1 MQYIREW
8 IKGITDSFEIM
19 HFTVLNAIEILMIA
33 VVVYYIVKWIKNN
46 HVLVLLKGML
56 VLLVFYLIASILGF
70 DAIKWIFQNALGIS
84 ITALI
89 ILFQPE
95 LRKGLE
101 QLGKR
106 NIVNPFFESAEEDV
120 FTNNTVD
127 EIVEAVCAMAK
138 ERTGALIV
146 IERNVSLEEVENT
159 GIKLDALISSELI
172 MNIFQKNFPLHDG
185 AVVVKGNR
193 IAAATCYLPR
203 SENNSLSKELGT
215 RHRAAVGVSEV
226 TDSVTIVVS
235 EETGA
240 ISIAENGE
248 LTRRVGRELLY
259 DRLKELQ
266 NSSDGNESKTMRNK
280 IKFFRKDKKKGE
292 RTINS

>member
-1 MQYIREW
+1 MQYLKEWFGGIR
-8 IKGITDSFEIM
+8 DSFTVM
-19 HFTVLNAIEILMIA
+19 HFTPVNAIEIILIA
-33 VVVYYIVKWIKNN
+33 VVVYYIVEWIKKNR
-46 HVLVLLKGML
+46 VLVLLKGMFIL
-56 VLLVFYLIASILGF
+56 VVLYFLSSVLGF
-70 DAIKWIFQNALGIS
+70 DAIKWIFQNALGLS

-106 NIVNPFFESAEEDV
+106 NLVTSFLDSAEENV
-120 FTNNTVD
+120 FTDRTVD
-127 EIVEAVCAMAK
+127 EIVAAVCSLAK

-146 IERNVSLEEVENT
+146 IERNVALDEAEST
-159 GIKLDALISSELI
+159 GISLDAKISSELI

-185 AVVVKGNR
+185 AIIVRGNR

-203 SENNSLSKELGT
+203 SESNKLGKDLGT
-215 RHRAAVGVSEV
+215 RHRAAVGISEV
-226 TDSVTIVVS
+226 SDSVTIVVS

-240 ISIAENGE
+240 ISIAENSE

-266 NSSDGNESKTMRNK
+266 NSTEDEEGKGRK
-280 IKFFRKDKKKGE
+280 LFFRKDKKKSE
-292 RTINS
+292 KTTNA

>member
-1 MQYIREW
+1 MQYIREMAAR
-8 IKGITDSFEIM
+8 ITDVFEIM
-19 HFTVLNAIEILMIA
+19 HFTPLNAIEIMLIA
-33 VVVYYIVKWIKNN
+33 VVVYYIARWIKNN

-56 VLLVFYLIASILGF
+56 VLLLFYVVSSILGF
-70 DAIKWIFQNALGIS
+70 DAIRWIFQNALGLS
-84 ITALI
+84 ITAMI

-106 NIVNPFFESAEEDV
+106 NIVTPFLDSDEENL
-120 FTNNTVD
+120 FTDNSVD
-127 EIVEAVCAMAK
+127 AIVQAVYAMAK

-146 IERNVSLEEVENT
+146 IERKVKLDEVEST
-159 GIKLDALISSELI
+159 GIKLDALISTELI
-172 MNIFQKNFPLHDG
+172 LNIFQKNFPLHDG
-185 AVVVKGNR
+185 AVVVRGNR

-203 SENNSLSKELGT
+203 SENNTLSKELGT

-226 TDSVTIVVS
+226 SDSVTIVVS

-240 ISIAENGE
+240 ISIAEGGE

-266 NSSDGNESKTMRNK
+266 NKSDDNEGKK
-280 IKFFRKDKKKGE
+280 KFFRKDRKKSE
-292 RTINS
+292 RTAD

>member
-1 MQYIREW
+1 MQYIKEW
-8 IKGITDSFEIM
+8 VSGIRDSIEIM
-19 HFTVLNAIEILMIA
+19 HFTWINALEILLIA
-33 VVVYYIVKWIKNN
+33 VVVYYIVNWIMNN

-56 VLLVFYLIASILGF
+56 VLLVFYILVSIIGF
-70 DAIKWIFQNALGIS
+70 DALKWIFQNALGIS

-106 NIVNPFFESAEEDV
+106 NLVTPFLDSADENV
-120 FTNNTVD
+120 FTDNTVD

-146 IERNVSLEEVENT
+146 IERKVRLDEVENT
-159 GIKLDALISSELI
+159 GIVLDARISSELI
-172 MNIFQKNFPLHDG
+172 LNIFQKNFPLHDG
-185 AVVVKGNR
+185 AVVIRGNR

-203 SENNSLSKELGT
+203 SENNTLSKELGT

-226 TDSVTIVVS
+226 SDSVTIVVS

-266 NSSDGNESKTMRNK
+266 NSSVGLDGKTNK
-280 IKFFRKDKKKGE
+280 KFFRKDRKKGE
-292 RTINS
+292 KSNNS

>member
-8 IKGITDSFEIM
+8 ISGIKDSFEVM
-19 HFTVLNAIEILMIA
+19 HFTPINAIEIVLIA
-33 VVVYYIVKWIKNN
+33 VVVYYIVEWIKKNR
-46 HVLVLLKGML
+46 VLVLLKGML
-56 VLLVFYLIASILGF
+56 VLIVFYFIASMLGF
-70 DAIKWIFQNALGIS
+70 DAIRWIFQNALGIS

-106 NIVNPFFESAEEDV
+106 NIVRPFLDSAEENV
-120 FTNNTVD
+120 FTDRTVD
-127 EIVEAVCAMAK
+127 EIVNAVCSLAR

-146 IERNVSLEEVENT
+146 IERNVRLDEAEST
-159 GIKLDALISSELI
+159 GISLDAKISGELI

-185 AVVVKGNR
+185 AIIVRGNR

-203 SENNSLSKELGT
+203 SESNILGKDLGT
-215 RHRAAVGVSEV
+215 RHRAAVGISEV
-226 TDSVTIVVS
+226 SDSVTLVVS

-240 ISIAENGE
+240 ISIAENGD

-266 NSSDGNESKTMRNK
+266 NSTENGDGKK
-280 IKFFRKDKKKGE
+280 IQKFFRKDRKKSEKL
-292 RTINS
+292 NYK

>member
-1 MQYIREW
+1 MQYIREM
-8 IKGITDSFEIM
+8 IARVTDAFEIM
-19 HFTVLNAIEILMIA
+19 HFTPLNAIEILLIA
-33 VVVYYIVKWIKNN
+33 VVVYYIARWIKNN

-56 VLLVFYLIASILGF
+56 VLLLFYVIASILGF
-70 DAIKWIFQNALGIS
+70 DAIRWIFQNALGLS
-84 ITALI
+84 ITAMI

-106 NIVNPFFESAEEDV
+106 NIVTPFLDSDEENL
-120 FTNNTVD
+120 FTDNTVD
-127 EIVEAVCAMAK
+127 EIVNAVYAMAK

-146 IERNVSLEEVENT
+146 IERKVKLDEVEST
-159 GIKLDALISSELI
+159 GIKLDALISTELI
-172 MNIFQKNFPLHDG
+172 LNIFQKNFPLHDG
-185 AVVVKGNR
+185 AVVVRGNR

-203 SENNSLSKELGT
+203 SENNTLSKELGT
-215 RHRAAVGVSEV
+215 RHRAAVGISEV
-226 TDSVTIVVS
+226 SDSVTIVVS

-240 ISIAENGE
+240 ISIAEGGE

-266 NSSDGNESKTMRNK
+266 NKSGDNDGKK
-280 IKFFRKDKKKGE
+280 KFFRKDRKKSEKPAD
-292 RTINS
+292 

>member
-1 MQYIREW
+1 MQYIKEW
-8 IKGITDSFEIM
+8 VSGIRDSFELM
-19 HFTVLNAIEILMIA
+19 HFTWINALEILLIA
-33 VVVYYIVKWIKNN
+33 VVVYYIVSWIKNN

-56 VLLVFYLIASILGF
+56 VLLVFYILVSIIGF
-70 DAIKWIFQNALGIS
+70 DALKWIFQNALGIS

-106 NIVNPFFESAEEDV
+106 NLVTPFLDSADENV
-120 FTNNTVD
+120 FTDNTVD
-127 EIVEAVCAMAK
+127 EIVEAVCTMAK

-146 IERNVSLEEVENT
+146 IERKVRLDEVENT
-159 GIKLDALISSELI
+159 GIVLDAVISSELI
-172 MNIFQKNFPLHDG
+172 LNIFQKNFPLHDG
-185 AVVVKGNR
+185 AVLIRGNR

-203 SENNSLSKELGT
+203 SENNTLSKELGT

-226 TDSVTIVVS
+226 SDSVTIVVS

-266 NSSDGNESKTMRNK
+266 NSSVGLDGKTK
-280 IKFFRKDKKKGE
+280 KKFFRKDRKKGE
-292 RTINS
+292 KSNNS

>member
-1 MQYIREW
+1 MIERV
-8 IKGITDSFEIM
+8 TDVFEIM
-19 HFTVLNAIEILMIA
+19 HFTPLNAIEILLIA
-33 VVVYYIVKWIKNN
+33 VVVYYIARWIKNN

-56 VLLVFYLIASILGF
+56 VLLLFYIISSILGF
-70 DAIKWIFQNALGIS
+70 DAIRWIFQNALGLS
-84 ITALI
+84 ITAMI

-106 NIVNPFFESAEEDV
+106 NIVTPFLDSDDENV
-120 FTNNTVD
+120 FTDNTVD
-127 EIVEAVCAMAK
+127 EIVNAVYAMAK

-146 IERNVSLEEVENT
+146 IERKVKLDEVEST
-159 GIKLDALISSELI
+159 GIKLDALISTELI
-172 MNIFQKNFPLHDG
+172 LNIFQKNFPLHDG
-185 AVVVKGNR
+185 AVVVRGNR

-203 SENNSLSKELGT
+203 SENNTLSKELGT

-226 TDSVTIVVS
+226 SDSVTIVVS

-240 ISIAENGE
+240 ISIAEGGE

-266 NSSDGNESKTMRNK
+266 NKSDDNEGKK
-280 IKFFRKDKKKGE
+280 KFFRKDRKKSEKPAD
-292 RTINS
+292 

>member
-1 MQYIREW
+1 MQYIKEW
-8 IKGITDSFEIM
+8 IFGIGDSFKAM
-19 HFTVLNAIEILMIA
+19 HFTVINALEILLIA
-33 VVVYYIVKWIKNN
+33 VVVYYIVRWIMNN

-56 VLLVFYLIASILGF
+56 VLLVFYMLASILGF
-70 DAIKWIFQNALGIS
+70 DAVKWIFQNALGIS

-106 NIVNPFFESAEEDV
+106 NIVTPFLDSADENV
-120 FTNNTVD
+120 FTDNTVD

-146 IERNVSLEEVENT
+146 IERKVRLDEVENT
-159 GIKLDALISSELI
+159 GIVLDALISSELI

-185 AVVVKGNR
+185 AVVVRGNR

-215 RHRAAVGVSEV
+215 RHRAAVGISEV
-226 TDSVTIVVS
+226 SDSVTIVVS

-240 ISIAENGE
+240 ISIAENGD

-266 NSSDGNESKTMRNK
+266 NSSADTDGKTK
-280 IKFFRKDKKKGE
+280 KKFFRKDRKKGE
-292 RTINS
+292 KSVNS

>member
-1 MQYIREW
+1 MQYIREM
-8 IKGITDSFEIM
+8 IERVTDVFEIM
-19 HFTVLNAIEILMIA
+19 HFTPLNAIEILLIA
-33 VVVYYIVKWIKNN
+33 VVVYYIARWIKNN

-56 VLLVFYLIASILGF
+56 VLLLFYIVASILGF
-70 DAIKWIFQNALGIS
+70 DAIRWIFQNALGLS
-84 ITALI
+84 ITAMI

-106 NIVNPFFESAEEDV
+106 NIVTPFLDSDDENV
-120 FTNNTVD
+120 FTDNTVD
-127 EIVEAVCAMAK
+127 EIVNAVYAMAK

-146 IERNVSLEEVENT
+146 IERKVKLDEVEST
-159 GIKLDALISSELI
+159 GIKLDALISTELI
-172 MNIFQKNFPLHDG
+172 LNIFQKNFPLHDG
-185 AVVVKGNR
+185 AVVVRGNR

-203 SENNSLSKELGT
+203 SENNTLSKELGT

-226 TDSVTIVVS
+226 SDSVTIVVS

-240 ISIAENGE
+240 ISIAEGGE

-266 NSSDGNESKTMRNK
+266 NKSDDNEGKK
-280 IKFFRKDKKKGE
+280 KFFRKDRKKSEKPAD
-292 RTINS
+292 

>member
-8 IKGITDSFEIM
+8 IAGIRDSFEVM
-19 HFTVLNAIEILMIA
+19 HFRPVNAIEILLIA
-33 VVVYYIVKWIKNN
+33 VVVYYIVDWIKKNR
-46 HVLVLLKGML
+46 VLVLLKGML
-56 VLLVFYLIASILGF
+56 MIVLFYMVAAILGF
-70 DAIKWIFQNALGIS
+70 DAIRWIFQNALGIS
-84 ITALI
+84 ITALV

-106 NIVNPFFESAEEDV
+106 NLVTPFLDSAEENM
-120 FTNNTVD
+120 FTDRTVD
-127 EIVEAVCAMAK
+127 EIVDAVCALAK
-138 ERTGALIV
+138 DRTGALIV
-146 IERNVSLEEVENT
+146 IERNVKLDEAEST
-159 GIKLDALISSELI
+159 GISLDAKISSELI

-185 AVVVKGNR
+185 AIIVRGNR

-203 SENNSLSKELGT
+203 SENNSLSKDLGT
-215 RHRAAVGVSEV
+215 RHRAAVGISEV
-226 TDSVTIVVS
+226 SDSVTLVVS

-240 ISIAENGE
+240 ISIAENGD

-266 NSSDGNESKTMRNK
+266 NSTAEGEDRTKK
-280 IKFFRKDKKKGE
+280 KFFRKDKKKSE
-292 RTINS
+292 KSIDA

>member
-8 IKGITDSFEIM
+8 IAGIRDSFEVM
-19 HFTVLNAIEILMIA
+19 HFRPVNAIEILLIA
-33 VVVYYIVKWIKNN
+33 VVVYYIVDWIKKNR
-46 HVLVLLKGML
+46 VLVLLKGML
-56 VLLVFYLIASILGF
+56 MIVLFYMVAAILGF
-70 DAIKWIFQNALGIS
+70 DAIRWIFQNALGIS
-84 ITALI
+84 ITALV

-106 NIVNPFFESAEEDV
+106 NLVTPFLDSAEENM
-120 FTNNTVD
+120 FTDRTVD
-127 EIVEAVCAMAK
+127 EIVDAVCALAK
-138 ERTGALIV
+138 DRTGALIV
-146 IERNVSLEEVENT
+146 IERNVKLDEAEST
-159 GIKLDALISSELI
+159 GISLDAKISSELI

-185 AVVVKGNR
+185 AIIVRGNR

-203 SENNSLSKELGT
+203 SENNSLSKDLGT
-215 RHRAAVGVSEV
+215 RHRAAVGISEV
-226 TDSVTIVVS
+226 SDSVTLVVS

-240 ISIAENGE
+240 ISIAENGN

-266 NSSDGNESKTMRNK
+266 NSTAEGEDRTKK
-280 IKFFRKDKKKGE
+280 KFFRKDKKKSE
-292 RTINS
+292 KSIDA

>member
-1 MQYIREW
+1 MQYIREM
-8 IKGITDSFEIM
+8 IARVKDSFEVM
-19 HFTVLNAIEILMIA
+19 HFTPLNAIEILLIA
-33 VVVYYIVKWIKNN
+33 VVVYYIARWIKNN

-56 VLLVFYLIASILGF
+56 VLLLFYVVASILQF
-70 DAIKWIFQNALGIS
+70 DAIRWIFQNALGIS

-106 NIVNPFFESAEEDV
+106 NIVTPFLDSNDENL
-120 FTNNTVD
+120 FTDNTVD
-127 EIVEAVCAMAK
+127 EIVNAVYAMAK

-146 IERNVSLEEVENT
+146 IERKVRLDEVEGT
-159 GIKLDALISSELI
+159 GIKLDALISTELLL
-172 MNIFQKNFPLHDG
+172 NIFQKNFPLHDG
-185 AVVVKGNR
+185 AVVVRGNR

-203 SENNSLSKELGT
+203 SENNTLSKELGT

-226 TDSVTIVVS
+226 SDSVTIVVS

-240 ISIAENGE
+240 ISIAEGGE

-266 NSSDGNESKTMRNK
+266 NKSDDNEGKK
-280 IKFFRKDKKKGE
+280 KFFRKDRKKSEKPAD
-292 RTINS
+292 

>member
-1 MQYIREW
+1 MQYIREM
-8 IKGITDSFEIM
+8 IARVRDSFEVM
-19 HFTVLNAIEILMIA
+19 HFTPLNAIEILLIA
-33 VVVYYIVKWIKNN
+33 VVVYYIARWIKNN

-56 VLLVFYLIASILGF
+56 VLLLFYVVASILGF
-70 DAIKWIFQNALGIS
+70 DAIRWIFQNALGIS

-106 NIVNPFFESAEEDV
+106 NIVTPFLDSNEENL
-120 FTNNTVD
+120 FTDNTVD
-127 EIVEAVCAMAK
+127 EIVNAVYAMAK

-146 IERNVSLEEVENT
+146 IERKVRLDEVEST
-159 GIKLDALISSELI
+159 GIKLDALISTELI
-172 MNIFQKNFPLHDG
+172 LNIFQKNFPLHDG
-185 AVVVKGNR
+185 AVVVRGNR

-203 SENNSLSKELGT
+203 SENNTLSKELGT

-226 TDSVTIVVS
+226 SDSVTIVVS

-240 ISIAENGE
+240 ISIAEGGE

-266 NSSDGNESKTMRNK
+266 NKSDDNYGKK
-280 IKFFRKDKKKGE
+280 KFFRKDRKKSEKPVD
-292 RTINS
+292 

>member
-1 MQYIREW
+1 MQYIREM
-8 IKGITDSFEIM
+8 IERVTDVFEIM
-19 HFTVLNAIEILMIA
+19 HFTPLNAIEILLIA
-33 VVVYYIVKWIKNN
+33 VVVYYIARWIKNN

-56 VLLVFYLIASILGF
+56 VLLLFYIISSILGF
-70 DAIKWIFQNALGIS
+70 DAIRWIFQNALGLS
-84 ITALI
+84 ITAMI

-106 NIVNPFFESAEEDV
+106 NIVTPFLDSDDENV
-120 FTNNTVD
+120 FTDNTVD
-127 EIVEAVCAMAK
+127 EIVNAVYAMAK

-146 IERNVSLEEVENT
+146 IERKVKLDEVEST
-159 GIKLDALISSELI
+159 GIKLDALISTELI
-172 MNIFQKNFPLHDG
+172 LNIFQKNFPLHDG
-185 AVVVKGNR
+185 AVVVRGNR

-203 SENNSLSKELGT
+203 SENNTLSKELGT

-226 TDSVTIVVS
+226 SDSVTIVVS

-240 ISIAENGE
+240 ISIAEGGE

-266 NSSDGNESKTMRNK
+266 NKSDDNEGKK
-280 IKFFRKDKKKGE
+280 KFFRKDRKKSEKPAD
-292 RTINS
+292 